1 MLSAVCAELPKILS
15 IGLFFSSELDEI
27 VFKPTH
33 AALGV
38 RYAGVSLVV
47 TGSAQL
53 YGAHTLIHFRPVVA
67 PLGPP
72 KTTCSET
79 PTARARSKRDERTK
93 EPKEPNQSIRNSMTL
108 REWSGA
114 SRWLRAAVS
123 KSMQRVEIPDATGS
137 GVSQSGRQKLR

>member
-15 IGLFFSSELDEI
+15 TGLFFSSELDEI

-79 PTARARSKRDERTK
+79 PTARARSKRDERANERTERT
-93 EPKEPNQSIRNSMTL
+93 EPINS
-108 REWSGA
+108 
-114 SRWLRAAVS
+114 
-123 KSMQRVEIPDATGS
+123 
-137 GVSQSGRQKLR
+137 